1 MKVLSFKYTK
11 ADGSVSRRNL
21 AVMIKP
27 NTMFEGID
35 ISSLEAPDQYLF
47 AKTVNEAYE
56 NYLSALDAA
65 KAEFD
70 LTFDY
75 RRFDPKKMTDV
86 IEEEI

>member
-11 ADGSVSRRNL
+11 ADGSVSNRVL
-21 AVMIKP
+21 AVMLNP
-27 NTMFEGID
+27 QTMFEGID

-47 AKTVNEAYE
+47 AKTMNSAYE
-56 NYLSALDAA
+56 NYLSAIDAA

-75 RRFDPKKMTDV
+75 RRFDPKKMTEV
-86 IEEEI
+86 VEEEI